1 MSNEDGTAAAGHL
14 QLEPFEPAS
23 GSWTEWEERL
33 QFFLESNGITSDS
46 RKRATFLTVCGKQT
60 YSLVRSLVSPSK
72 PGEVSFKDLLEK
84 IKEHQDPK
92 PSVLVSRFKFGTC
105 NRRPGQA
112 VADYV
117 AALRKAS
124 EHCCFED
131 TLEDRLLEQLVIGVG
146 DERMQRRLLSEKS
159 LDFSN
164 AVRICLA
171 LETSTKDAHLM
182 SHNGERAEPVQAVSA
197 GSRREQQAHPQC
209 WRCTGDN
216 HSADVCRFRN
226 SKCYNCHGL
235 GHVSK
240 ACPKPRRTGAGR
252 GRPPAGRGRGRRQ
265 VTNAVSASDTEDWDN
280 WPDEDAGNVQQVAA
294 TSSDSPQS
302 ASVLQVS
309 SPPLRC
315 SVYFQRTQVDMEI
328 DTGSGNT
335 LIGEDTYKSLRI
347 RPRLKPS
354 ALRLRTYTGDVISV
368 LGEFRT
374 AVTYKGQ
381 KHANLK
387 VVVVQGNRTSL
398 LGRDWLKAVKLDW
411 KEVCAV
417 ENVSV
422 AALRRKYAEVF
433 EPGLGELKDVKL
445 RLNID
450 RSVQPKFFRAR
461 SMPYAYKEKVEKQLQ
476 KDVESGVLEQV
487 THSRWAAPLVPV
499 LKKDGT
505 VRVCANLKL
514 TANKAVKCDTYP
526 LPRAQDIFAQLAGGR
541 VFTTLDLAQAYNQV
555 IVHEDSRDVLTV
567 NTPKGLMRYSRLP
580 FGLNSAVSLFQ
591 REIERVLRDLPGVV
605 AYLDDILISSRTT
618 EEHLKTLDDVL
629 GRLKRAGLKVRPAK
643 CRFLVPSVEYLGHI
657 VDKDGIRPTPAKV
670 RAIQSAPE
678 PKNVKQLKSFLGIL
692 TYYSR
697 YIPDRS
703 QKLAPLHLLLQKDVA
718 WRWGAEQAASFQWA
732 RDVLSSGSVLG
743 HFDINKRQVLVCD
756 ASSVGIGAVLAQREA
771 DGTEKPVGFVSRSLS
786 PCERK
791 YSQIEREALAIVFG
805 VTKFHAYLAGN
816 MFSLVT
822 DHKPLVMLFGEHADL
837 PEMASS
843 RIRRWALKLSTY
855 RYEIQYRRTE
865 EMGNADALSRCPLP
879 DSNSSQEEDLVLLV
893 DDQQLFDARKVAL
906 LTSRDPV
913 LSRVMRLVQRGGW
926 PQVTDADLSPFASKR
941 LELSVCRG
949 VLMWGHRVV
958 VPSRA
963 REAVLK
969 ELHVAHPG
977 IRRMKALARGCVWW
991 PQLDQHIEHIV
1002 NSCQACQESRPAPGR
1017 SPICMWPWPERAWS
1031 RIHVDFAEPKKGS
1044 VSPRTAQL
1052 P

>member
-1 MSNEDGTAAAGHL
+1 
-14 QLEPFEPAS
+14 
-23 GSWTEWEERL
+23 
-33 QFFLESNGITSDS
+33 
-46 RKRATFLTVCGKQT
+46 
-60 YSLVRSLVSPSK
+60 
-72 PGEVSFKDLLEK
+72 
-84 IKEHQDPK
+84 
-92 PSVLVSRFKFGTC
+92 
-105 NRRPGQA
+105 
-112 VADYV
+112 
-117 AALRKAS
+117 
-124 EHCCFED
+124 
-131 TLEDRLLEQLVIGVG
+131 
-146 DERMQRRLLSEKS
+146 
-159 LDFSN
+159 
-164 AVRICLA
+164 
-171 LETSTKDAHLM
+171 
-182 SHNGERAEPVQAVSA
+182 
-197 GSRREQQAHPQC
+197 
-209 WRCTGDN
+209 
-216 HSADVCRFRN
+216 
-226 SKCYNCHGL
+226 
-235 GHVSK
+235 
-240 ACPKPRRTGAGR
+240 
-252 GRPPAGRGRGRRQ
+252 
-265 VTNAVSASDTEDWDN
+265 
-280 WPDEDAGNVQQVAA
+280 
-294 TSSDSPQS
+294 
-302 ASVLQVS
+302 
-309 SPPLRC
+309 
-315 SVYFQRTQVDMEI
+315 
-328 DTGSGNT
+328 
-335 LIGEDTYKSLRI
+335 
-347 RPRLKPS
+347 
-354 ALRLRTYTGDVISV
+354 
-368 LGEFRT
+368 
-374 AVTYKGQ
+374 
-381 KHANLK
+381 
-387 VVVVQGNRTSL
+387 
-398 LGRDWLKAVKLDW
+398 
-411 KEVCAV
+411 
-417 ENVSV
+417 
-422 AALRRKYAEVF
+422 
-433 EPGLGELKDVKL
+433 
-445 RLNID
+445 
-450 RSVQPKFFRAR
+450 
-461 SMPYAYKEKVEKQLQ
+461 MPYAYKEKVEKQLQ

-743 HFDINKRQVLVCD
+743 HFDINKR
-756 ASSVGIGAVLAQREA
+756 
-771 DGTEKPVGFVSRSLS
+771 
-786 PCERK
+786 
-791 YSQIEREALAIVFG
+791 
-805 VTKFHAYLAGN
+805 
-816 MFSLVT
+816 
-822 DHKPLVMLFGEHADL
+822 
-837 PEMASS
+837 
-843 RIRRWALKLSTY
+843 
-855 RYEIQYRRTE
+855 
-865 EMGNADALSRCPLP
+865 
-879 DSNSSQEEDLVLLV
+879 
-893 DDQQLFDARKVAL
+893 
-906 LTSRDPV
+906 
-913 LSRVMRLVQRGGW
+913 
-926 PQVTDADLSPFASKR
+926 
-941 LELSVCRG
+941 
-949 VLMWGHRVV
+949 
-958 VPSRA
+958 RA